1 MIQKYCFRGAEY
13 TAELIE
19 NIMHDWCLDLMIKS
33 IIMKSDIYYTTCWRV
48 IMKVWSVCFPDSF
61 SRSHAHMF
69 FIYLSFFL
77 QGLWIIVWI
86 WAFFFLLLGLG
97 LLNQIFCFGL
107 TKKRC
112 EVGFGWIFI
121 EGWPNIANLRSLM
134 HMYNVLFCMIWNRI
148 FMFFLWQRTI

>member
-13 TAELIE
+13 TVELIE

-86 WAFFFLLLGLG
+86 WAFFFLLLGLEIFNKG
-97 LLNQIFCFGL
+97 ILFGPPKPNLLFWAYKIKIWIWIWMDFYGRL
-107 TKKRC
+107 TQHRQS
-112 EVGFGWIFI
+112 EIIDTYV
-121 EGWPNIANLRSLM
+121 
-134 HMYNVLFCMIWNRI
+134 
-148 FMFFLWQRTI
+148 